1 MRNMILSPSI
11 LAADFGKL
19 AEQIIEA
26 ENAGAQWLHLDV
38 MDGVFVPNISFGI
51 PVIESIRKY
60 TNMFFDTH
68 LMIVEPEK
76 YIERFID
83 AGSDGVTF
91 HIEATDDPERC
102 IDIIKSNGKR
112 ASVALSPDTPIS
124 AVEKYISQLD
134 MILLMTVYPGYGGQE
149 YIKRVDEK
157 IRQLRK
163 ITGDN
168 FNIEVDGGISAKNL
182 DEVIET
188 GANVIVAGTAVFND
202 NITGSVKELLG
213 I

>member
-83 AGSDGVTF
+83 AGSDGITF
-91 HIEATDDPERC
+91 HIEATNDPDRC
-102 IDIIKSNGKR
+102 IDMIKFKGKR
-112 ASVALSPDTPIS
+112 ASI
-124 AVEKYISQLD
+124 AVEKYIDKLD
-134 MILLMTVYPGYGGQE
+134 MILLMTVYPGYGGQD

-168 FNIEVDGGISAKNL
+168 FNIEVDGGISVKNL

-188 GANVIVAGTAVFND
+188 GANVIVAGTAVFNE